1 VGWRR
6 AFGRRQPTRDWVI
19 VRRVRKVQ
27 ISRRAVLAG
36 AAATVVAFDPVNVG
50 WLTTADATPGIRVP
64 NLDGEL
70 VVDEESRT
78 RAADDYGH
86 IVHRMPIAVLRPGSA
101 RDIQKL
107 VRFANHHGLTV
118 AMRGQGHSTYGQA
131 QAAGVVI
138 DSSTLATIHRITPG
152 HAVVDSGVRWLE
164 LIKATLA
171 KGATPPVAT
180 DYLGLS
186 IGGTLSVG
194 GIGGATSHHGLLVDN
209 VLSLEVVTGKGELL
223 TCSPAVRPDLF
234 RAVLGGLGQFA
245 VITRATVRLIPAPT
259 TARVYHLRYPDLR
272 TYLKAQRTA
281 VADRRF
287 SYLEGQATPTEAGWA
302 YLLEGVMYEPADDE
316 ALLADLGATSVEI
329 TEMPYFDWLNR
340 IYDLVQ
346 QLMALRLPGP
356 WINVFIPDEAV
367 EQYVSEVLANTTP
380 AETGGVALL
389 YPVRRELIRQPF
401 VRLPDSPVVFLL
413 ALLRAVSPPTEEETQ
428 RLIAVNRAQYDQV
441 VAVGGTHYP
450 VGAIPLT
457 QEDWQAHYGPQWQAF
472 HRAKHRYDPR
482 HVLAPG
488 QGIFN

>member
-1 VGWRR
+1 M
-6 AFGRRQPTRDWVI
+6 P
-19 VRRVRKVQ
+19 RVRKVQ

-36 AAATVVAFDPVNVG
+36 AAATVVAFDPVNIG
-50 WLTTADATPGIRVP
+50 WLTTAADATPGIRVP

-70 VVDEESRT
+70 VVDEESRAE
-78 RAADDYGH
+78 AADDYGH
-86 IVHRMPIAVLRPGSA
+86 IVHRMPVAVLRPGSA

-107 VRFANHHGLTV
+107 VRFANQHGLKV
-118 AMRGQGHSTYGQA
+118 AMRGQGHSTFGQA
-131 QAAGVVI
+131 QAGGGVVI
-138 DSSTLATIHRITPG
+138 DSSTLSTIHSVKPG
-152 HAVVDSGVRWLE
+152 QAVADSGVRWLE

-171 KGATPPVAT
+171 AGHTPPVAT

-209 VLSLEVVTGKGELL
+209 VLSLEVVTGTGDLVR
-223 TCSPAVRPDLF
+223 CSPSVRPDLF

-259 TARVYHLRYPDLR
+259 MARVYHLTYPDLGA
-272 TYLKAQRTA
+272 YVNAQRA
-281 VADRRF
+281 ALGRF
-287 SYLEGQATPTEAGWA
+287 SYLEGQLTPTETGWG
-302 YLLEGVMYEPADDE
+302 YVVEGVQYYTPPTTPDDDL
-316 ALLADLGATSVEI
+316 LLAGLAPVSVQI

-356 WINVFIPDEAV
+356 WINTFIPDASV
-367 EQYVSEVLANTTP
+367 ESYVTDILSTTP
-380 AETGGVALL
+380 PADAGGVALL
-389 YPVRRELIRQPF
+389 YPVPSELIRQPF

-413 ALLRAVSPPTEEETQ
+413 ALLRAVSPPNEAETQ
-428 RLIAVNRAQYDQV
+428 RLIRANRTQYDKV

-457 QEDWQAHYGPQWQAF
+457 QADWRAHYGDHWQPF
-472 HRAKHRYDPR
+472 RRAKHCYDPN

-488 QGIFN
+488 QGIFQ

>member
-1 VGWRR
+1 
-6 AFGRRQPTRDWVI
+6 

-70 VVDEESRT
+70 VVDEQSRT
-78 RAADDYGH
+78 AAADDYGH

-131 QAAGVVI
+131 QAAGGVVI
-138 DSSTLATIHRITPG
+138 DSSTLATIHQTTRG

-171 KGATPPVAT
+171 KGTTPPVAT

-194 GIGGATSHHGLLVDN
+194 GIGGASSRHGLLVDN
-209 VLSLEVVTGKGELL
+209 VLSLEVVTGTGELVR
-223 TCSPAVRPDLF
+223 CSPSMRPDLF

-259 TARVYHLRYPDLR
+259 TARVYHLTYPDLKS
-272 TYLKAQRTA
+272 YLKAQRTA

-287 SYLEGQATPTEAGWA
+287 SYLEGQATPTETGWG
-302 YLLEGVMYEPADDE
+302 YLLEGVMYEKPVDDE
-316 ALLADLGATSVEI
+316 ALLTGLDPATTEI

-367 EQYVSEVLANTTP
+367 EQYVSDVLANTTP
-380 AETGGVALL
+380 AEAGGVALL
-389 YPVRRELIRQPF
+389 YPVPRELVRQPF
-401 VRLPDSPVVFLL
+401 VRLPNSPVVFLL
-413 ALLRAVSPPTEEETQ
+413 ALLRAVSPPSEEETK
-428 RLIAVNRAQYDQV
+428 RLTAVNRAQYDQA

-457 QEDWQAHYGPQWQAF
+457 QADWQTHYGDHWQAF
-472 HRAKHRYDPR
+472 RQAKHRYDPR

-488 QGIFN
+488 QGIFH